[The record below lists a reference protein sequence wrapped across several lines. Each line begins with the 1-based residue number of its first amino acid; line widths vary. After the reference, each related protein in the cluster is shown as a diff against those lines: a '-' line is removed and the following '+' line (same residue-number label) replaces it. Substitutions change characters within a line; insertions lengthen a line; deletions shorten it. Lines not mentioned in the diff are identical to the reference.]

1 MCEMQSVGY
10 FLANSHQCSLF
21 APMAILWAMEKY
33 CARRCKSFAGGVQM
47 CKSVQVC
54 KSDASGVP
62 PGAQVRAIL
71 SARLGPF
78 ECTGPLQA
86 QRRPISVQFSLP
98 GDNLI
103 SNMPPPPSLPLNV
116 FLFCN
121 TFPWAGMGET
131 EQIIFNSMDNLFI
144 ERPPRVVCVALQ
156 ILVWQHIS
164 LHWGFKSAQCSR
176 FANLGNTHQ

>member
-103 SNMPPPPSLPLNV
+103 SNMPPPPFLLLNA
-116 FLFCN
+116 FLRCN
-121 TFPWAGMGET
+121 TFLQAGSEVGET
-131 EQIIFNSMDNLFI
+131 EQIYFNSMIIFSLSLHQGWF
-144 ERPPRVVCVALQ
+144 CVALQ
-156 ILVWQHIS
+156 IIVWQYIS
-164 LHWGFKSAQCSR
+164 WHWVFKSA
-176 FANLGNTHQ
+176 

>member
-1 MCEMQSVGY
+1 
-10 FLANSHQCSLF
+10 
-21 APMAILWAMEKY
+21 
-33 CARRCKSFAGGVQM
+33 M

-54 KSDASGVP
+54 KSFAGGGVP

-103 SNMPPPPSLPLNV
+103 SNMPPPPFLLLNA
-116 FLFCN
+116 FLRCN
-121 TFPWAGMGET
+121 TFLLAGMGGT
-131 EQIIFNSMDNLFI
+131 EQIRINSMDNLFI
-144 ERPPRVVCVALQ
+144 ERSPRVVCVALQ
-156 ILVWQHIS
+156 IVV
-164 LHWGFKSAQCSR
+164 
-176 FANLGNTHQ
+176 